1 MVGLDPE
8 LLTLCPSKTILFD
21 CIDNGALGF
30 ERIETAEQ
38 VADRLLAAAPGF
50 RPADGARCRICQK
63 QMPIPLGGKW
73 PE

>member
-38 VADRLLAAAPGF
+38 VADRLLAAA
-50 RPADGARCRICQK
+50 RHKLKVMVEGARLARGR
-63 QMPIPLGGKW
+63 L
-73 PE
+73 